1 MICAFMAAARLAE
14 LGWSRRNIA
23 SSDTTE
29 EGGWSHATFPLI
41 LAIHTLDIGG
51 TLFLG
56 DRRARQR
63 WLLPLLLVQ
72 PLRLWT
78 LASLGRRWNA
88 RGVVAADMEVE
99 TGGPYAYIRHP
110 NYAVVIVELFCLPA
124 AFGLKRLALLLSAA
138 NALLLAGRIRDEE
151 ALLRKLPGYRD
162 HFEHLPRLIP
172 GLF

>member
-1 MICAFMAAARLAE
+1 MTCAFMAAARLAE
-14 LGWSRRNIA
+14 LGWSRRNIT
-23 SSDTTE
+23 SSNPPE
-29 EGGWSHATFPLI
+29 EGRWSHATFPLI
-41 LAIHTLDIGG
+41 LAVHTMDIGG
-51 TLFLG
+51 TLLFG
-56 DRRARQR
+56 DRRARKR

-88 RGVVAADMEVE
+88 RGAVAADMEVE

-151 ALLRKLPGYRD
+151 ALLRKLPGYRE
-162 HFEHLPRLIP
+162 HFERLPRFIP